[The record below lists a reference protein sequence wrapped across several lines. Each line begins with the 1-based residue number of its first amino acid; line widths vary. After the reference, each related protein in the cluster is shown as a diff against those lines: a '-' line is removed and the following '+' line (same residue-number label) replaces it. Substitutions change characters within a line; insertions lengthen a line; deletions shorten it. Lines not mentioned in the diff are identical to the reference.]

1 MVCREVQREQ
11 RQEFQR
17 QQRES
22 QQQQREQQE
31 SRAGGH
37 EFTHIMLLQL
47 SYD

>member
-1 MVCREVQREQ
+1 MVYREVQREQ
-11 RQEFQR
+11 RQEFQQ

-47 SYD
+47 SHD